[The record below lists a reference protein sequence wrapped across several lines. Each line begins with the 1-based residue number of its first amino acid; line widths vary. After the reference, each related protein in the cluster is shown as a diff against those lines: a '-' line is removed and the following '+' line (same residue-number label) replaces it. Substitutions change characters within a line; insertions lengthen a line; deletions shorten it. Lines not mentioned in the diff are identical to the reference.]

1 MYWKC
6 PAGGHGPGGH
16 KTWVR
21 TCPGRKQAERW
32 TSIRNHDPPCVE
44 TQMTWKVI
52 QIFEELYDTNH
63 CIYIFSSLKF
73 HDVQLSVQ
81 GVSWQTCIHL
91 SSHPPRWETVGRV
104 SAWYNDGS
112 DSRQESTNPKFLV
125 WHRFAFSRFI
135 AGPRIINFNATGYVW
150 CLGLSSYT
158 QNKYTYISWSKNHG
172 QRKWHLSRTH

>member
-1 MYWKC
+1 MQGCTGSVLRVGTVQVATK
-6 PAGGHGPGGH
+6 HGS
-16 KTWVR
+16 V

-135 AGPRIINFNATGYVW
+135 AGPQNYQLQCNWI
-150 CLGLSSYT
+150 CLMSWFVFLQT
-158 QNKYTYISWSKNHG
+158 KQIHVYIMKQKSWPKKMAS
-172 QRKWHLSRTH
+172 Q